1 MSESC
6 FDAAWFKMLL
16 CITLRLQ
23 TWPLHCLSLE
33 MGTIFDTVATVLLLQ
48 VFERHCVVLKR
59 VIIWR
64 LREATQFNSVSFS
77 FMIWLICLC
86 HASSGN
92 KTCIVTKE
100 FWNFCRSF
108 SCQFYR
114 FCQFF
119 WHFSFSVRFFL
130 FHPNIP
136 NDAHEKTYWC
146 IPDTGNTIPSM
157 CQFCVLKNICFLYS
171 VCNTAVSAPTGQFCR
186 VQMLCIVRVSNVA
199 FLVAGF
205 TMQSCFLKLYR

>member
-1 MSESC
+1 MQLSFCYKCLKDIVLCWSESL
-6 FDAAWFKMLL
+6 FGGYMKQPSLIQFL
-16 CITLRLQ
+16 LRL
-23 TWPLHCLSLE
+23 WYD
-33 MGTIFDTVATVLLLQ
+33 F
-48 VFERHCVVLKR
+48 
-59 VIIWR
+59 
-64 LREATQFNSVSFS
+64 
-77 FMIWLICLC
+77 ICLC

-108 SCQFYR
+108 SWASSTGSASYFGVLV
-114 FCQFF
+114 FL
-119 WHFSFSVRFFL
+119 WGFL